1 MRGRFEGKNA
11 ERLIDALKEQAFS
24 CGDAAIAREFAAVGE
39 LVEFAQGQSLIV
51 QEGTDNDIYFLI
63 SGVVAILVNGADI
76 ARRKAGQCVGEM
88 AAIEP
93 ALPRSATVTAIERVV
108 ALKVSSQDF
117 MQIGLGYSQIWL
129 PLTQELARRLYQR
142 NKTIS
147 PSNSAPKLFIIS
159 SSEALDVAHAIRT
172 NLEHDVFSTV
182 WDQGVFF
189 AGGYPLEALERLVSE
204 SDFALAIAEPDD
216 IVDSRGT
223 RAPTLRDNVL
233 FELGLFMGKLTRHR
247 SILVHPKVP
256 DLRLPSDLQGLTLM
270 SYAVSAD
277 PLPARVAPVC
287 DQVRLLVK
295 RLGVRVFTPI

>member
-24 CGDAAIAREFAAVGE
+24 CGDAAIAREFAAFGE

-129 PLTQELARRLYQR
+129 PLAQELARRLYQR